1 MATVLDREKNEA
13 EAAIDKNIFIVEES
27 QVRGQGANEVEAQ
40 DENQENQVH
49 IKKGALIEN
58 EDEAWIQTIIVNGS
72 VTKAQTP
79 RDRDRNQDLRIE
91 SAVVTTE
98 TVTDDRNPDHAVEV
112 VTEVEA
118 AMDTTIRWI
127 R

>member
-49 IKKGALIEN
+49 IKKGTLIEN
-58 EDEAWIQTIIVNGS
+58 EDEA
-72 VTKAQTP
+72 
-79 RDRDRNQDLRIE
+79 
-91 SAVVTTE
+91 
-98 TVTDDRNPDHAVEV
+98 
-112 VTEVEA
+112 
-118 AMDTTIRWI
+118 
-127 R
+127 

>member
-58 EDEAWIQTIIVNGS
+58 EDEA
-72 VTKAQTP
+72 
-79 RDRDRNQDLRIE
+79 
-91 SAVVTTE
+91 
-98 TVTDDRNPDHAVEV
+98 
-112 VTEVEA
+112 
-118 AMDTTIRWI
+118 
-127 R
+127 